1 MKPLPKFLKIVK
13 AINVWEDGDTI
24 SFIWNWWH
32 PLAWLLVPFFFIL
45 SVILYGLL
53 ETIENSDDIGLGLS
67 EYWKEN
73 KDKRKFL

>member
-13 AINVWEDGDTI
+13 SINVWEDGDAI

-32 PLAWLLVPFFFIL
+32 PLAWILVPVFFIL

-73 KDKRKFL
+73 RDKRKFL